1 MTAITNLLWIL
12 NEIRTHFN
20 LPDTKN
26 NRGAIVKILGVHD
39 GINASA
45 CLLED
50 GRIKHCIQEERLTDI
65 KNYIG
70 FPTRSVQKILELEHI
85 AGTEIDHVAIASL
98 ATFSSDNPA
107 DNLLSS
113 YRKKASVIR
122 SSIIDVGIKTP
133 FYTIYRSHRQKER
146 LKNLAALNIPPDR
159 ASFIDHHL
167 CHAATAYYG
176 SPWKDDDVLVLT
188 SDGSGDGL
196 CATVYTGRS
205 GTLTKIAETEAGNS
219 IGDIYSRVT
228 FMLGL
233 IPHEHEWKIMGLA
246 PYAPEKGVQKSYQY
260 IKNYLAV
267 PDGELKY
274 HRLIPESTKSVYR
287 RMRRDL
293 EFQRFD
299 WIAGGVQLF
308 TEEML
313 CRWIQNAINKTGI
326 RKIALAGGVFM
337 NVKANKR
344 IMEMPDVENIFIFPS
359 CGDESTS
366 IGAAYQRYAELCRE
380 TGKEVDIPPLRDIYF
395 GPSFTEGEV
404 RGALSNYRDLFSA
417 EQRSDIEQ
425 DVAELIAGG
434 DIVARFSGRLEFG
447 ARALG
452 NRSILADP
460 SNTGC
465 VRTINMMVKK
475 RDFWMPFAPVMR
487 AEQQND
493 FIINTKQIPSPYMML
508 SFDTTKRREEFI
520 ASVHPADYTA
530 RAQILEEPYN
540 PEYYRLIR
548 EFEKR
553 TGRGVLLN
561 TSFNLHGYPV
571 VCDPDAALR
580 VFRNSGLRF
589 LALGNYLV
597 SKTSGTQKAG

>member
-1 MTAITNLLWIL
+1 MDSHQNSYTLYPTGYGKIG
-12 NEIRTHFN
+12 
-20 LPDTKN
+20 
-26 NRGAIVKILGVHD
+26 GAIVKILGVHD

-50 GRIKHCIQEERLTDI
+50 GRIKHCIQEERLTNI

-85 AGTEIDHVAIASL
+85 AGTEIDYVAIASF
-98 ATFSSDNPA
+98 ATFASADPA

-122 SSIIDVGIKTP
+122 SSLIDFGIKTP
-133 FYTIYRSHRQKER
+133 FYSMYRTLRQKDR
-146 LKNLAALNIPPDR
+146 LKNLTSLNIPADR
-159 ASFIDHHL
+159 ATFIDHHL

-176 SPWKDDDVLVLT
+176 CPWKDEDVLVLT

-205 GTLTKIAETEAGNS
+205 GTLTKVAKTEAGSS
-219 IGDIYSRVT
+219 IGDIYSRIT

-267 PDGELKY
+267 PDGGLTY
-274 HRLIPESTKSVYR
+274 HRLIPESTNAVYR

-326 RKIALAGGVFM
+326 KKIALAGGVFM

-344 IMEMPDVENIFIFPS
+344 IMEIAEVTDIFVFPS

-380 TGKEVDIPPLRDIYF
+380 GGREVTIPPLRDIYF
-395 GPSFTEGEV
+395 GPAFTDSEIQAV
-404 RGALSNYRDLFSA
+404 LSGCQDRFSVA
-417 EQRSDIEQ
+417 HSSDIQ
-425 DVAELIAGG
+425 RDVSDLIAGG
-434 DIVARFSGRLEFG
+434 EVVARFAGRMEFG

-460 SNTGC
+460 SNQAC

-475 RDFWMPFAPVMR
+475 RDFWMPFAPVIR
-487 AEQQND
+487 AEQQHD
-493 FIINTKQIPSPYMML
+493 FIINKKRVLSPYMML
-508 SFDTTKRREEFI
+508 SFDTTPRRNEFI

-530 RAQILEEPYN
+530 RAQILDESYN
-540 PEYYRLIR
+540 PDFHRLIR

-553 TGRGVLLN
+553 TQRGVLLN
-561 TSFNLHGYPV
+561 TSLNLHGYPV
-571 VCDPDAALR
+571 VCDPSAALR
-580 VFRNSGLRF
+580 VFENSGLQY

-597 SKTSGTQKAG
+597 SKQGTAGKAG

>member
-1 MTAITNLLWIL
+1 
-12 NEIRTHFN
+12 
-20 LPDTKN
+20 
-26 NRGAIVKILGVHD
+26 VKILGVHD

-50 GRIKHCIQEERLTDI
+50 GRIRHCIQEERLTDI

-70 FPTRSVQKILELEHI
+70 FPTRSIKKILELEHI
-85 AGTEIDHVAIASL
+85 AGTEIDYVAIASF
-98 ATFSSDNPA
+98 ATFASDNPA

-122 SSIIDVGIKTP
+122 SSIIDFGIKTP
-133 FYTIYRSHRQKER
+133 FYSVYRSLRQKER
-146 LKNLAALNIPPDR
+146 KKNLADLNIPLDR
-159 ASFIDHHL
+159 ATFIDHHL

-176 SPWKDDDVLVLT
+176 CPWKDEDVLVLT

-205 GTLTKIAETEAGNS
+205 GTLTKVAETEAGNS

-246 PYAPEKGVQKSYQY
+246 PYAPEKGVQKSYRA

-267 PDGELKY
+267 PDGELAY
-274 HRLIPESTKSVYR
+274 HRLIPESTNSVYR

-299 WIAGGVQLF
+299 WIAGGVQRF

-313 CRWIQNAINKTGI
+313 CRWIQNAIRKTGI
-326 RKIALAGGVFM
+326 KKIALAGGVFM

-344 IMEMPDVENIFIFPS
+344 IMELADVEDIFVFPS

-395 GPSFTEGEV
+395 GPAFPEGEV
-404 RGALSNYRDLFSA
+404 QVALSDYRDHFSVA
-417 EQRSDIEQ
+417 HTSDIER
-425 DVAELIAGG
+425 DVADLIAGG
-434 DIVARFSGRLEFG
+434 EVVARFAGRMEFG

-452 NRSILADP
+452 NRSIVADP
-460 SNTGC
+460 SNQAC

-475 RDFWMPFAPVMR
+475 RDFWMPFAPVIR
-487 AEQQND
+487 AEQQHD
-493 FIINTKQIPSPYMML
+493 FIINEKRVLSPYMML
-508 SFDTTKRREEFI
+508 SFDTTSRRNEFI

-530 RAQILEEPYN
+530 RAQILDESYN
-540 PEYYRLIR
+540 PDYHRLIR

-553 TGRGVLLN
+553 TSRCVLLN

-571 VCDPDAALR
+571 VCDPGAALR
-580 VFRNSGLRF
+580 VFENSGLRF

-597 SKTSGTQKAG
+597 SKPSGTNKAG

>member
-1 MTAITNLLWIL
+1 
-12 NEIRTHFN
+12 
-20 LPDTKN
+20 
-26 NRGAIVKILGVHD
+26 VKILGVHD

-45 CLLED
+45 CLLEN
-50 GRIKHCIQEERLTDI
+50 GRIKHCIQEERLTNI

-70 FPTRSVQKILELEHI
+70 FPTRSVQKILELEQL
-85 AGTEIDHVAIASL
+85 AGTEIDHVAIASF
-98 ATFSSDNPA
+98 ATFASKDPA
-107 DNLLSS
+107 DNLLAS

-122 SSIIDVGIKTP
+122 SSLIDFGLKTP
-133 FYTIYRSHRQKER
+133 FYSMYRSLRQKER
-146 LKNLAALNIPPDR
+146 KKNLTNLNIPADR
-159 ASFIDHHL
+159 ATFIDHHL

-176 SPWKDDDVLVLT
+176 CPWRDEDVLILT

-205 GTLTKIAETEAGNS
+205 GALTKVAETEAGSS

-246 PYAPEKGVQKSYQY
+246 PYAPERGVQKSYQY

-274 HRLIPESTKSVYR
+274 HRLIPESTNAVYR

-308 TEEML
+308 TEELL
-313 CRWIQNAINKTGI
+313 CRWITNAVRKTGI
-326 RKIALAGGVFM
+326 KKVALAGGVFM

-344 IMEMPDVENIFIFPS
+344 IMGLADVTDIFVFPS

-380 TGKEVDIPPLRDIYF
+380 GGREVNIPPLRDIYF
-395 GPSFTEGEV
+395 GPAFTDREIQA
-404 RGALSNYRDLFSA
+404 ALSGCQDRFSVA
-417 EQRSDIEQ
+417 HSGDIER
-425 DVAELIAGG
+425 DVSELIAGG
-434 DIVARFSGRLEFG
+434 EVVARFAGRMEFG

-460 SNTGC
+460 SNQAC

-475 RDFWMPFAPVMR
+475 RDFWMPFAPVIR
-487 AEQQND
+487 AEQQHD
-493 FIINTKQIPSPYMML
+493 FIINEKRVLSPYMML
-508 SFDTTKRREEFI
+508 SFDTTPRRNEFI

-530 RAQILEEPYN
+530 RAQILEESYN
-540 PEYYRLIR
+540 PDYHRLIR

-553 TGRGVLLN
+553 TNRGVLLN
-561 TSFNLHGYPV
+561 TSFNLHGNPV
-571 VCDPDAALR
+571 VCDPAAALR
-580 VFRNSGLRF
+580 VFENSGLRY

-597 SKTSGTQKAG
+597 NKQGTGRKAG